1 MLKKFMLSLAGIALL
16 VCAVPSFADEKP
28 ESKYRTMSGCLSKP
42 EGGDEYFLVAKNG
55 STWEIHSS
63 DSTVSLSKH
72 LGQTVRVR
80 GVVEHSKLHN
90 LKEDAKDET
99 GIKRHQTEHGHLK
112 VTSIHQVG
120 LSCRR

>member
-16 VCAVPSFADEKP
+16 VCAGPSFADEKP
-28 ESKYRTMSGCLSKP
+28 KSKYRTMTGCLSKP